1 MAQFCLAVLQVQ
13 DVAIR
18 CIQRNVRKLQAVR
31 VWPWWRLMLRLS
43 PLLNVHRTEEELKAR
58 TVIGPAS
65 PRLLASANSYDY
77 EPASAVAQILIPFLF
92 VVFLIDAGGS
102 RESAQ

>member
-1 MAQFCLAVLQVQ
+1 MKTIGEIAQVQ

-18 CIQRNVRKLQAVR
+18 CIQRNVRKLQAIQ

-58 TVIGPAS
+58 TVIFLLLLLLLLLLLGPNAIS
-65 PRLLASANSYDY
+65 TRHLN
-77 EPASAVAQILIPFLF
+77 QHFFFLF
-92 VVFLIDAGGS
+92 FSFLVWL
-102 RESAQ
+102 

>member
-1 MAQFCLAVLQVQ
+1 MQ

-18 CIQRNVRKLQAVR
+18 CIQRNVRKLQAIR

-58 TVIGPAS
+58 TVIIVFYSLFLIQLSSGCIA
-65 PRLLASANSYDY
+65 LITI
-77 EPASAVAQILIPFLF
+77 VIPF
-92 VVFLIDAGGS
+92 I
-102 RESAQ
+102 

>member
-1 MAQFCLAVLQVQ
+1 MDEKMDEKMIELNFWQVQ

-58 TVIGPAS
+58 TVIEWLGQARPGQAGANCAGQCRC
-65 PRLLASANSYDY
+65 PRCHFTS
-77 EPASAVAQILIPFLF
+77 F
-92 VVFLIDAGGS
+92 
-102 RESAQ
+102 

>member
-1 MAQFCLAVLQVQ
+1 VFWQVQ

-58 TVIGPAS
+58 TVIEWLWARPVLIAIV
-65 PRLLASANSYDY
+65 L
-77 EPASAVAQILIPFLF
+77 ASAVAHGVISHHSDSFSSLF
-92 VVFLIDAGGS
+92 VWLIDAGGS

>member
-1 MAQFCLAVLQVQ
+1 MRFEWNHDVQVQ

-31 VWPWWRLMLRLS
+31 AWPWWRLMLRLS

-58 TVIGPAS
+58 TVRSIFI
-65 PRLLASANSYDY
+65 LL
-77 EPASAVAQILIPFLF
+77 FLF
-92 VVFLIDAGGS
+92 SFYFIS
-102 RESAQ
+102 PFC